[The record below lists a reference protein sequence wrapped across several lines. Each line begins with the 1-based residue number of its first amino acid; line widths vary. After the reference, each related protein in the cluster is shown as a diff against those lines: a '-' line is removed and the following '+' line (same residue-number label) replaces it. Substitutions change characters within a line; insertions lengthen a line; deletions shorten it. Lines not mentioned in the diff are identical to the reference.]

1 MHEARHS
8 TDEIDPI
15 DYWTKEEACPRSTSN
30 RTKIPGRISQDIS
43 TKRAG
48 LRTGDMQ
55 RGWSRGQDGLE
66 LMIVL
71 LARPK
76 PPPLRP
82 NQSSCGSL
90 SQVTTTPSDE
100 KPRKVDIAEYRNY
113 PTKRNFKKGNSFMTM
128 DEEGH
133 WQESKDKCRKL
144 LSERFTFFSDR
155 VFESTCERV
164 ANQNEAKAIDKIAR
178 LVAPSAVDLA
188 DFGAEHLEKLVVTIN
203 EGWENSISVT
213 HLVLSL
219 TKLWDSTDRIY
230 RNPGTLPEDW
240 SFHRCGQP
248 LYLVDLPCHQHFL
261 FKHSMLPCNDRS
273 TDVFWTAPVI
283 GDRGQSVWD
292 TVR

>member
-1 MHEARHS
+1 MPKKYLEQDEDTRAYLTRYIYEKSWFENGGHAAWMVPRARRVGTH
-8 TDEIDPI
+8 DCP
-15 DYWTKEEACPRSTSN
+15 PRSAKAASSPSQSIVMWFFITSHHHTQ
-30 RTKIPGRISQDIS
+30 RREAEESRQCGIQELRYETK
-43 TKRAG
+43 
-48 LRTGDMQ
+48 L
-55 RGWSRGQDGLE
+55 
-66 LMIVL
+66 V
-71 LARPK
+71 
-76 PPPLRP
+76 
-82 NQSSCGSL
+82 
-90 SQVTTTPSDE
+90 
-100 KPRKVDIAEYRNY
+100 
-113 PTKRNFKKGNSFMTM
+113 KKGNSFMTM